1 MARARNIKPA
11 FFENESLGELSA
23 LTRLF
28 FIGMWTLAD
37 FKGCLE
43 YRPKRLK
50 IQLLP
55 YDDCNID
62 VLVKSLEDS
71 GFIQIYSVQGQQYIK
86 VVNFQ
91 KHQNPHKNERESGS
105 DIPDVSEKD
114 NEINELSQDGNTPDK
129 NGTARADSL
138 NLIPDSLN
146 LIPDSPPSVAIDVG
160 KNNIAG
166 MQSKKSEPR
175 GSRLSSDWQLPRPF
189 GNWAL
194 NEGYTEDVIRK
205 EAEKFRDYWV
215 AKSGRDAR
223 KVDWFATWRNWL
235 RNSIP
240 TGRKSNGL
248 ALDDGGIGKWV

>member
-166 MQSKKSEPR
+166 MQSKKS
-175 GSRLSSDWQLPRPF
+175 
-189 GNWAL
+189 
-194 NEGYTEDVIRK
+194 
-205 EAEKFRDYWV
+205 
-215 AKSGRDAR
+215 
-223 KVDWFATWRNWL
+223 
-235 RNSIP
+235 
-240 TGRKSNGL
+240 
-248 ALDDGGIGKWV
+248 